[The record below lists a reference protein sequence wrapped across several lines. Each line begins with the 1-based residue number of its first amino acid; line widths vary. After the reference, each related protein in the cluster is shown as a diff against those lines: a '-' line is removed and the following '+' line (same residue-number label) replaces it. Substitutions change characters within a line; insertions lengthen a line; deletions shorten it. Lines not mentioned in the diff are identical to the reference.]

1 MAAEHAGEYKDLVVF
16 LAAAGVLVPIFS
28 RFKVSP
34 VLGFLAAGVLL
45 GPDGLGRF
53 ADVAPWVEWLTI
65 TDRGDMAVLA
75 ELGVAFLLFMIGL
88 ELSWGRLKTMRRM
101 VFGLGVAQV
110 LTCTAA
116 LSALFLLMG
125 QSLDTALV
133 AGMALALSSTAIV
146 LPVLAERNRM
156 GAGSGRA
163 TFSILLA
170 QDLAVAPLLI
180 TVTVLAALAATAEGG
195 LHPAAIGA
203 ALLTLGPAALG
214 IGLIVI
220 LGRLV
225 LRPLFRSVAR
235 APGRELFLAAAL
247 LIVVGGGVAAQAA
260 GLSMGL
266 GALIAGLLLA
276 ETEYRREVELAI
288 EPFKGLLLGVFF
300 VSVGIGLDLDAVF
313 AEPLRILSLAVA
325 LMIIKAV
332 VIFTLARIA
341 GLNTR
346 AALETA
352 LVLGPAG
359 EFAFVILSAGV
370 AEGVASPAF
379 IQSVLVSATLTMFA
393 IPLLASL
400 GARITRRPRRLE
412 AGDDVEQAPELTP
425 PESTVLIVGFGRV
438 GQLVAEMLKAH
449 DQSYIA
455 VDSNSRAV
463 TAARRKGEPVYYGDA
478 ANPDMLKLCGVDGIR
493 ALVITMDAPGKV
505 DEVVEVTRT
514 LRDDL
519 IIIARA
525 RDDRHAER
533 LYALGVTDAVPET
546 IEASLQLA
554 ENTLVDLGVPMGLV
568 LATVHERRDVF
579 RKSFQAAMPE
589 ARRRPARALRA
600 RLPERPA

>member
-1 MAAEHAGEYKDLVVF
+1 MAAEHASDYKDLVVF
-16 LAAAGVLVPIFS
+16 LAAAGVLVPLFS
-28 RFKVSP
+28 RLKVSP

-53 ADVAPWVEWLTI
+53 ADVAPWVSWLTI
-65 TDRGDMAVLA
+65 TDRADMAVLA

-88 ELSWGRLKTMRRM
+88 ELSWGRLKTMRRL
-101 VFGLGVAQV
+101 VFGLGVSQV
-110 LTCTAA
+110 LACTAA
-116 LSALFLLMG
+116 LAALFLIMG
-125 QSLDTALV
+125 QTLDTALV
-133 AGMALALSSTAIV
+133 AGMALSLSSTAIV
-146 LPVLAERNRM
+146 MPVLAERSRV

-163 TFSILLA
+163 TFSVLLA

-180 TVTVLAALAATAEGG
+180 TVTVLATLAASAESA
-195 LHPAAIGA
+195 LDPATIGT
-203 ALLTLGPAALG
+203 ALLTLAPAALG
-214 IGLIVI
+214 VGLIVL

-225 LRPLFRSVAR
+225 LRPLFRTVAR

-300 VSVGIGLDLDAVF
+300 VSVGISLDLDAVF
-313 AEPLRILSLAVA
+313 AEPVRILSLALGLIV
-325 LMIIKAV
+325 IKAV
-332 VIFTLARIA
+332 VIVALARA
-341 GLNTR
+341 VKLSWR

-370 AEGVASPAF
+370 AEGIASPAF

-393 IPLLASL
+393 IPLLAAL
-400 GARITRRPRRLE
+400 GARLTRRPRRLE
-412 AGDDVEQAPELTP
+412 DSDEVVQAPDLTP
-425 PESTVLIVGFGRV
+425 VESAVLIVGFGRV
-438 GQLVAEMLKAH
+438 GQLVAEMLKTH

-455 VDSNSRAV
+455 VDADSRTV
-463 TAARRKGEPVYYGDA
+463 TAARRKGEPIYFGDA
-478 ANPDMLKLCGVDGIR
+478 ANPEMLKLCGIDGIR
-493 ALVITMDAPGKV
+493 ALVVTMDAPGKV
-505 DEVVEVTRT
+505 DEVVAVARS

-519 IIIARA
+519 IVIARA

-568 LATVHERRDVF
+568 LASVHERRDVF

-589 ARRRPARALRA
+589 ARRRPARALRGRMA
-600 RLPERPA
+600 QPTD